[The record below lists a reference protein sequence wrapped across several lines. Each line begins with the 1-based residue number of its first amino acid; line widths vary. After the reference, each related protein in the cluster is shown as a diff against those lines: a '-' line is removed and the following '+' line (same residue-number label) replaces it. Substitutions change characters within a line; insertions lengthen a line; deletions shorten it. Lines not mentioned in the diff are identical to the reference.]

1 MPINR
6 YTDLS
11 VSAYNPMSM
20 EELAVAP
27 MMKRKQH
34 DEALA
39 KQELIRSGLAKVDP
53 HSKYFTRAQE
63 LKQGLES
70 KMDTAAEELAKQGFN
85 NDMIGKSLALN
96 REFQTLTGPT
106 GEIGQ
111 INLHN
116 QNFKTASADYLANA
130 TKMGYSPE
138 TVQSRLLDEQQKHI
152 TGEDRDEL
160 GNVKMFHPNLPTN
173 YIDHVKTASDL
184 FKDTGLT
191 QNQIDNLGS
200 HIEYDN
206 KGGSYVLT
214 EGYKTGN
221 ANNDA
226 QLEAAVR
233 SLNDRINDPNQPVR
247 KSLDYQ
253 GISPVQ
259 ALEDIKLLAPVYSK
273 KSTEEG
279 STSQI
284 SNMSTPD
291 NSGST
296 DTSGTE
302 SIVTSTAEIGKTPE
316 EYSELDKIG
325 KASNMGLPVRD
336 EFGIYDKSAAE
347 INKRKDIPFK
357 HTEISDPILKKR
369 YIATYNRLRAEKII
383 PNTMN
388 ADDPNAAALIKAK
401 LVKDGPIT
409 LSTVTIKPNMELS
422 NYLFPNKLVGKDDT
436 ATANNVFADIVNN
449 ARKVINIETGEVI
462 PISEFKEN
470 KAKVQSYYGY
480 DSPHNWGQN
489 GKDFKFGN
497 PSQSVAPNRII
508 IEQDGKIVTAVMSRP
523 STEFNTRQFSV
534 MKDLH
539 DTYREATID
548 PNNFV
553 KFKSSKPVFKN
564 VSVKYTTKDK
574 QGYQLP
580 EPIFDVKLPNGTV
593 KSMTENKYLRFMAEL
608 GLK

>member
-1 MPINR
+1 MAINR

-70 KMDTAAEELAKQGFN
+70 KMDTAAEELATQGFN

-191 QNQIDNLGS
+191 QNQVDNLGS
-200 HIEYDN
+200 HIEYDS

-273 KSTEEG
+273 KATEEG
-279 STSQI
+279 STKQI
-284 SNMSTPD
+284 SNMNTPD
-291 NSGST
+291 GSGST

-316 EYSELDKIG
+316 EYDQLDSIG
-325 KASNMGLPVRD
+325 APVYADPVSGSSLTMGTT
-336 EFGIYDKSAAE
+336 G
-347 INKRKDIPFK
+347 NTMRKKTGTITIDDVGDDLMR
-357 HTEISDPILKKR
+357 SR
-369 YIATYNRLRAEKII
+369 YKATYNEFVQSGKLPKGAD
-383 PNTMN
+383 MN
-388 ADDPNAAALIKAK
+388 SDAAKKLIKAELIK
-401 LVKDGPIT
+401 EGPIT

-449 ARKVINIETGEVI
+449 ARKVINIETGEEI
-462 PISEFKEN
+462 PVSEFKEN

-497 PSQSVAPNRII
+497 PSQNVAPNRII
-508 IEQDGKIVTAVMSRP
+508 IEQDGKIITAVMSRP

-539 DTYREATID
+539 NTYRQATIK
-548 PNNFV
+548 PNKFV
-553 KFKSSKPVFKN
+553 KFESSRPVFKN
-564 VSVKYTTKDK
+564 VSVKYITKDN